1 LTYSIY
7 FATLRRTPKKQ
18 ELVKTMANEQALK
31 IMTEEARTIAQQ
43 LVAELQEKLPK
54 PIPDNY
60 DTTNPYLACK
70 YGDMATLRA
79 LLLQNEYLD
88 SDLRN
93 FLQKAV
99 EHGQIAITDFL
110 LHSGV
115 DIHEQEEYPLEL
127 AAKFGQ
133 TEMVLFLLER
143 GADIHGD
150 DGQILDWATR
160 ADGEPNIETIAVLIE
175 KGASLEALPP
185 QYLADYEAYRA
196 EQLANP
202 KKTLQTG
209 QDLAEIF
216 NAQTW
221 VGHVPAMVKLWQQI
235 PEPLQDKFDFQ
246 HAFADAQIQTLKQC
260 KPKIRLIK

>member
-1 LTYSIY
+1 
-7 FATLRRTPKKQ
+7 
-18 ELVKTMANEQALK
+18 MQADK
-31 IMTEEARTIAQQ
+31 ITAEEARAEAQQ
-43 LVAELQEKLPK
+43 LVSQLQEKPPK
-54 PIPDNY
+54 PIPDDYN
-60 DTTNPYLACK
+60 TANPFLVCK

-88 SDLRN
+88 SDLSA

-99 EHGQIAITDFL
+99 EHGQIAIVDFL
-110 LHSGV
+110 LHRGV

-127 AAKFGQ
+127 AAKYGQ
-133 TEMVLFLLER
+133 TEMVRFLLER

-150 DGQILDWATR
+150 NDRILDWATR
-160 ADGEPNIETIAVLIE
+160 ADGEPNIETIALLIE
-175 KGASLEALPP
+175 RGATLEALPP
-185 QYLADYEAYRA
+185 EYLADYEAYRA

-202 KKTLQTG
+202 QKTLQTG

-221 VGHVPAMVKLWQQI
+221 AGHVPAMVKLWQQI

-246 HAFADAQIQTLKQC
+246 HAFAEAQIQTLKQG